1 MPKRITPLTDTKV
14 RTAKPEGK
22 PVALFDGGGL
32 YLLVTPSGGKLWRLK
47 YRFDGNEK
55 LLSLGAYPEISL
67 ADARQRRD
75 EARRNVAHGI
85 NPSSLRKA
93 QKQAQTEETE
103 TFEVIARE
111 WYAKFT
117 PTWSAGHAESIKG
130 RLEKDLIPWLGKLPM
145 KEIKATKVLEALR
158 RIEDRGALEQAHRVR
173 TIVGQ
178 VFRYAVATGRAERD
192 VSADLRGAL
201 PQPPQRHHAA
211 ITEPGEVATL
221 LQAIDGYQG
230 HFMVRCALKLS
241 PMLFVRPGELR
252 HAEWAEIDLNEAI
265 WCIPAEKMK
274 VKQPH
279 IVPLCRQAVEI
290 LTELKELTGTS
301 RYVFPSTR
309 SHTRPMSDNTVNAA
323 LRYLGYDR
331 DTMTGHGFRATAR
344 TILDE
349 VLHVRPDYI
358 EHQLAHAVRDP
369 LGRAYNRTSHLEER
383 RRMMQQWGDYLDG
396 LKAGAVVVPFKRR
409 EG

>member
-1 MPKRITPLTDTKV
+1 MSLSDAKV
-14 RTAKPEGK
+14 RNSKPNEK
-22 PVALFDGGGL
+22 PIKLFDGNGL
-32 YLLVTPSGGKLWRLK
+32 FLLVTPQGGKLWRMK
-47 YRFDGNEK
+47 YRFDRKEK
-55 LLSLGAYPEISL
+55 LLALGSYPEVSIF
-67 ADARQRRD
+67 DARQRRD
-75 EARRNVAHGI
+75 EARRQLAHGI
-85 NPSSLRKA
+85 DPGALRKA
-93 QKQAQTEETE
+93 QKQAETEETE

-111 WYAKFT
+111 WYAKFVS
-117 PTWSAGHAESIKG
+117 TWSPGHADAIKN
-130 RLEKDLIPWLGKLPM
+130 RMEKDLIPWLGKLPM
-145 KEIKATKVLEALR
+145 KEIKVPMVVGSLR
-158 RIEDRGALEQAHRVR
+158 RIEERGALETAHRVR
-173 TIVGQ
+173 TIFGQ
-178 VFRYAVATGRAERD
+178 VCRYALATGRVEHD
-192 VSADLRGAL
+192 ISSGLKGAL
-201 PQPPQRHHAA
+201 PQPPERHHAA
-211 ITEPGEVATL
+211 ITNPKEVGPL
-221 LQAIDGYQG
+221 LRAIDGYQG

-252 HAEWAEIDLNEAI
+252 HAEWAEIDLNETI

-331 DTMTGHGFRATAR
+331 DTMTGHGFRAMAR

-383 RRMMQQWGDYLDG
+383 RKMMQTWADYLDG
-396 LKAGAVVVPFKRR
+396 LKEGAKIVPFKQVN
-409 EG
+409 E